1 MPNYTITRHTESGHV
16 YGCTNFSTIQ
26 EEGQVAS
33 AFPGAPLDSTIE
45 WDLEALPNYEVNVDD
60 FEFVGATV
68 VLANNPVGTYVWK
81 DLPSPIL
88 GATMEQVSSIL
99 IKITLYLA
107 PSSSYPG
114 FNSGLP
120 FEMPSNDIDINVE
133 IEGCAKLKGEGVHI
147 NIGKMADPNTT
158 TRVDIE
164 GDLSKN
170 IVANENETR
179 DKVHGT
185 LPNKKDGENGGRTLL
200 MSYEVIAKDGYRYKS
215 APNLSFTNKNYHVTK
230 RVSTKQNPIDPTK
243 KDITSVSFDI
253 YKK

>member
-16 YGCTNFSTIQ
+16 YGCTDFSTMQ

-33 AFPGAPLDSTIE
+33 ASPGASLDSTVE

-60 FEFVGATV
+60 FEFVGGTV
-68 VLANNPVGTYVWK
+68 VLANNPIGTYVWK

-88 GATMEQVSSIL
+88 GATMEQISSIL

-107 PSSSYPG
+107 PSASYPG
-114 FNSGLP
+114 FNSGTP
-120 FEMPSNDIDINVE
+120 FQMPASDVDINVE

-158 TRVDIE
+158 TRVNIE

-170 IVANENETR
+170 IVANENDTR
-179 DKVHGT
+179 DKIHGT
-185 LPNKKDGENGGRTLL
+185 LPTKKENENGGRTLL
-200 MSYEVIAKDGYRYKS
+200 MSYDVIAKDGYRYKS
-215 APNLSFTNKNYHVTK
+215 APNLSFTNKNYHIARRVTT
-230 RVSTKQNPIDPTK
+230 VTNPIDPTK
-243 KDITSVSFDI
+243 KDIVGVSFDV

>member
-1 MPNYTITRHTESGHV
+1 MVNYTITRHTEADHT

-33 AFPGAPLDSTIE
+33 TFAGATLDATIE
-45 WDLEALPNYEVNVDD
+45 WDLEALPNYEVNVED

-68 VLANNPVGTYVWK
+68 VSANNPAGTYVWK

-107 PSSSYPG
+107 PSAFYPG
-114 FNSGLP
+114 FNSGTP
-120 FEMPSNDIDINVE
+120 FEMPNNDVDINVE

-164 GDLSKN
+164 GDLAKK
-170 IVANENETR
+170 IVANEGDTR
-179 DKVHGT
+179 DSIHGT
-185 LPNKKDGENGGRTLL
+185 LPTKKEGENGEQALL
-200 MSYEVIAKDGYRYKS
+200 MSYNVVAKDGYRYKS
-215 APNLSFTNKNYHVTK
+215 APTLSFTNKNYHVT
-230 RVSTKQNPIDPTK
+230 RRTTTTQNPIDPTK